1 MEIISTD
8 RIRLRTW
15 QSSDQIPFAQ
25 MNADPQVMEHF
36 PGILTENETE
46 ALILRINEHIRCHQ
60 FGLWAAE
67 LKETK
72 EFIGFIGLSIPSF
85 STHFTP
91 CVEIGWR
98 LARQYWGKGLAT
110 EGAKAVLDYGFTQ
123 INLDEI
129 VSFTATNNYRS
140 RRVMEKIGLIRQE
153 KDDFDNPKLA
163 LDHPLSK
170 HVLYRLSQMQWRARL
185 KKSP

>member
-1 MEIISTD
+1 MKIISTS
-8 RIRLRTW
+8 RICLRTW
-15 QSSDQIPFAQ
+15 QASDQLSFAQ
-25 MNADPQVMEHF
+25 MNADSQVMEYF
-36 PGILTENETE
+36 PSTLTENETQ
-46 ALILRINEHIRCHQ
+46 ALIERINEHLRCHQ

-98 LARQYWGKGLAT
+98 LARQYWGQGLAT
-110 EGAKAVLDYGFTQ
+110 EGAKAVLDYGFSQ
-123 INLDEI
+123 FDLDEI
-129 VSFTATNNYRS
+129 VSFTALGNYRS
-140 RRVMEKIGLIRQE
+140 RRVMEKIGLTRQE
-153 KDDFDNPKLA
+153 KDDFDNPRLA

-170 HVLYRLSQMQWRARL
+170 HVLYRLTQIQWRARQ
-185 KKSP
+185 KENR